1 MSLAGATQDEV
12 RRHNLAALARFL
24 HDHGSTSRSEL
35 VSHTGLNRS
44 TVGGLIADLV
54 SSGLVRE
61 TEPVGRGVGR
71 PSYGVEPVRERAYVL
86 AIDLRVDR
94 AIVALVGFGGD
105 VLHRREHAFRKG
117 QQRAD
122 RIVRETVHV
131 CHEVLAAAPQGSVL
145 VGVGVGVPGLVRQ
158 PDGLVRFAPNLG
170 WVDVPLGDLVADA
183 LGLSVPIVIGND
195 SDLGA
200 VAERQRGSAVG
211 ASNVIYLSGQVGVG
225 GGIVIDGRLLMGAQ
239 GYGGEIGHMR
249 VNPRGRECRCGAV
262 GCWETEIGEPAVAL
276 SSGSP
281 AGTSVLRIIEAAAGG
296 DKAARKGLRTVGTW
310 LGVGVANLV
319 NIFNPD
325 VIVFGGSLREIL
337 PATRD
342 AVDAA
347 VEGALAAPAEHV
359 VLALPALGDDSTL
372 LGAAESAF
380 AALLEDPL
388 GVVAGGVHRES
399 RGLADVASGL

>member
-44 TVGGLIADLV
+44 TVGGLISDLV
-54 SSGLVRE
+54 GAGLVRE

-71 PSYGVEPVRERAYVL
+71 PSFGVEPVRERAYVL

-94 AIVALVGFGGD
+94 VIVALVGFGGD
-105 VLHRREHAFRKG
+105 VLHQSEHTFRTG
-117 QQRAD
+117 QRSEG
-122 RIVRETVHV
+122 RILRQTVEI
-131 CHEVLAAAPQGSVL
+131 CHEVLSAAPRRSVL
-145 VGVGVGVPGLVRQ
+145 VGVGIGVPGLVRQ

-170 WVDVPLGDLVADA
+170 WVDVPLGDQFADA
-183 LGLSVPIVIGND
+183 LALSVPIAVGND

-200 VAERQRGSAVG
+200 VAERQRGIAVG

-249 VNPRGRECRCGAV
+249 VNPRGRECRCGAI
-262 GCWETEIGEPAVAL
+262 GCWETEIGEAAFVLAAGMP
-276 SSGSP
+276 S
-281 AGTSVLRIIEAAAGG
+281 GTSVARVLEAAASG
-296 DKAARKGLRTVGTW
+296 DKAARKGLRTVGGW

-337 PATRD
+337 PATRE
-342 AVDAA
+342 A
-347 VEGALAAPAEHV
+347 VESAVRSALAAPAEHV
-359 VLALPALGDDSTL
+359 VLALPALGDYSTL

-380 AALLEDPL
+380 ASMLDDPL
-388 GVVAGGVHRES
+388 GAVSGPARRES
-399 RGLADVASGL
+399 RGLAGVGT

>member
-44 TVGGLIADLV
+44 TVGGLISDLV
-54 SSGLVRE
+54 AAGLVRE
-61 TEPVGRGVGR
+61 TEPVGKGVGR
-71 PSYGVEPVRERAYVL
+71 PSFGVEPVRERAHVL

-94 AIVALVGFGGD
+94 VIVALVGFGGD
-105 VLHRREHAFRKG
+105 VLRRREHTFRKG
-117 QQRAD
+117 QQNEA
-122 RIVRETVHV
+122 RIVRETVEV
-131 CHEVLAAAPQGSVL
+131 CHEVLSAAPKGSVL
-145 VGVGVGVPGLVRQ
+145 VGVGIGVPGLVRQ

-170 WVDVPLGDLVADA
+170 WVDVPLGDLFADA
-183 LGLSVPIVIGND
+183 LALSVPIVIGND

-249 VNPRGRECRCGAV
+249 VNPRGRECRCGAI
-262 GCWETEIGEPAVAL
+262 GCWETEIGEPAVL
-276 SSGSP
+276 SAAGAPPGS
-281 AGTSVLRIIEAAAGG
+281 SVMAVLEAAAAG
-296 DKAARKGLRTVGTW
+296 DKAALKGLRTVGGW

-325 VIVFGGSLREIL
+325 VIVFGGTLREIL
-337 PATRD
+337 PATRA
-342 AVDAA
+342 AVDSA
-347 VEGALAAPAEHV
+347 VQSALAAPAEHV

-380 AALLEDPL
+380 AAMLDDPL
-388 GVVAGGVHRES
+388 GAVSGQTRRES
-399 RGLADVASGL
+399 RNLADVGI